1 MIRAVARL
9 LPAIAA
15 LAFAASPVAAAEPLK
30 IGLITTLSSPAAT
43 AGPEMLDGFKLGIKD
58 SGDGLGGRKI
68 ELIVGDDQLKPDV
81 AVNIARK
88 MLDEDRVQLI
98 AGIIPSNVL
107 LAVAHTVLPRKI
119 PLLSLNA
126 GASQLAGAE
135 CSPYFFNLSYQ
146 NDQAA
151 EAMALYMQKKGIKN
165 AYLVA
170 ANYAAGRDMTSGF
183 KRVFKGD
190 IVGETYT
197 PLNQF
202 DFVAEMAE
210 IRAAKPDSVFFFEQ
224 SGAPVINFVKQ
235 FAEAGLKGKI
245 PLYGVSFVLD
255 ESSLPGMGDAATGIK
270 SAGYWSPSLDFPA
283 SREFVAHFTA
293 EYHRRP
299 SIFAAV
305 AYDGARLIDA
315 ALRQVGGDIEK
326 RDDFLKALVAANFA
340 SVRGTFRFNTNHY
353 PIQSFYLSEVER
365 DASGA
370 IVDAYRENIVDAY
383 ADSYVGQC
391 KMH

>member
-326 RDDFLKALVAANFA
+326 RDDFLKALAAANFA

>member
-9 LPAIAA
+9 FPAIAA

-326 RDDFLKALVAANFA
+326 RDDFLKALAAANFA